1 MIRLALYMLLNLAGS
16 FFCSLAEAA
25 VLASSEARI
34 RSRLEQGLKGSRRL
48 LALRRNPGRTLASIV
63 FLNNVFAIAGTAV
76 LTSMAADLLP
86 EEGPAMLVFITIQTG
101 VVIAFGE
108 ILPKVLGE
116 ANPEPIAS
124 AVVGLLLWI
133 GRAMAPLIWLVDLV
147 VSWARPKQRMSPG
160 REGEIVELARM
171 GRDVGHLDP
180 QEAELIHRIFRL
192 DDITAWDVM
201 TPRYLVRALAGS
213 ETLGNARRALLD
225 TTHGQIPVYERDLD
239 KVTGI
244 LVLRDALAALARGE
258 ESRRLGELTKP
269 ALFVPATRTVD
280 DVLRDLQ
287 AAHGRMAVVVDE
299 YGVTQGVITMDDLVE
314 ELVGEAID
322 AKELA
327 QGIVKRLNRTQALV
341 HGLNRVR
348 DVARFLNVPLELD
361 THADESNTVNG
372 LLQERLGRIPEVG
385 DRLEVPGGLLFE
397 VQSTDGRMAVRVLA
411 SNRAPPPGL
420 PPAPPGT
427 GTTAAP

>member
-1 MIRLALYMLLNLAGS
+1 MIRLAVYMLLNLAGS
-16 FFCSLAEAA
+16 FFCSMAEAA

-34 RSRLEQGLKGSRRL
+34 RARLEQGLKGSRRL
-48 LALRRNPGRTLASIV
+48 LAIRRNPGRTISSLV
-63 FLNNVFAIAGTAV
+63 FLNNLLQVTGTALLTFVATEV
-76 LTSMAADLLP
+76 LPSD
-86 EEGPAMLVFITIQTG
+86 GPAIPVFIAVQTG
-101 VVIAFGE
+101 LLIVFGE

-116 ANPEPIAS
+116 ANPERLAS
-124 AVVGLLLWI
+124 ALVAPLLWV
-133 GRAMAPLIWLVDLV
+133 GRLMSPLIYVVDLM
-147 VSWARPKQRMSPG
+147 VSWARPRQRVSAG
-160 REGEIVELARM
+160 HEGEIVELARM

-180 QEAELIHRIFRL
+180 HEAELIHRIFRL

-201 TPRYLVRALAGS
+201 TPRYLVKALPGS
-213 ETLGNARRALLD
+213 QTLGEARRALLEAP
-225 TTHGQIPVYERDLD
+225 HGQIPVYERDLD

-258 ESRRLGELTKP
+258 EQKRVSELARP
-269 ALFVPATRTVD
+269 ALFVPSTRTVD

-348 DVARFLNVPLELD
+348 DVARFLNVPLQLD
-361 THADESNTVNG
+361 SPADESNTVNG
-372 LLQERLGRIPEVG
+372 YLQEHLGRIPEVG
-385 DRLEVPGGLLFE
+385 DHLEVPGGLLLE
-397 VQSTDGRMAVRVLA
+397 VQSTDGRMAVRLLA
-411 SNRAPPPGL
+411 TNRTPPTV
-420 PPAPPGT
+420 PGT
-427 GTTAAP
+427 A